1 MTNLTRYDVLEF
13 KIVIPQDNFND
24 LYISEN
30 KYLRKKNV
38 SKRNLSISLCKD
50 YIDHEFLRIE
60 DCTIKVKT
68 FHGGIIPLYYRLFE
82 RKLHIS
88 NVPHLLIKTAET
100 VEIKAQTLC
109 QSISG
114 FDFPINNIF
123 YQINK
128 LESSSYYEWNGS
140 TFVFKGSQ
148 FKQLKN
154 PPKDFFVESLKY
166 RFEKYFDNK
175 ENIVLLISGGYD
187 SRLNAALVKYWK
199 QRKENRIYAY
209 HRWQSQAEFD
219 LAQSV
224 ADKIS
229 VKLNLSKRN
238 EFVDQAVGI
247 GQDDDYIL
255 FMNSGYRK
263 SINIWSAHLNTVLEE
278 HPECAIIGMG
288 AEPHKGKYYR
298 QIINLRRD
306 SEKIFGY
313 SSKFFSYLQK
323 KLNVK
328 KTYNFQHDYFN
339 FLCKLANEIYD
350 DLYSRIDFVHYHA
363 NIVNRFGIRTH
374 YFFHRYNIDFPIL
387 DKEILENVFSLKR
400 NDKEAFGLITY
411 SINKLFPEFNTIGY
425 ISGNTPSIEKKSR
438 AKEMLDNIRKIRYSP
453 KKLFVKEKDL
463 FKITEMKKVPSTALT
478 NSLKALLD
486 KDISHKASRSTVRI
500 FNYLIL
506 LESMYSVDFKLV

>member
-1 MTNLTRYDVLEF
+1 MFEF

-24 LYISEN
+24 LHISEN
-30 KYLRKKNV
+30 KYLHKKNI

-60 DCTIKVKT
+60 DRTIKVKT

-82 RKLHIS
+82 RQLHIS

-100 VEIKAQTLC
+100 IEIKAQTLC
-109 QSISG
+109 QSMSG
-114 FDFPINNIF
+114 FDFPSNNIF

-140 TFVFKGSQ
+140 AFVFKGSQ

-154 PPKDFFVESLKY
+154 PPKDFLVESLKY
-166 RFEKYFDNK
+166 RFKKYFDNK
-175 ENIVLLISGGYD
+175 ETIVLLISGGYD
-187 SRLNAALVKYWK
+187 SRLNAALINYWK
-199 QRKENRIYAY
+199 QRNNNQIYAY
-209 HRWQSQAEFD
+209 HRWLSQAEFD

-238 EFVDQAVGI
+238 DLVDQAVGI

-263 SINIWSAHLNTVLEE
+263 SINIWSAQLNTILEE
-278 HPECAIIGMG
+278 HPESAIIGMG

-313 SSKFFSYLQK
+313 SSKLFSYLQK
-323 KLNVK
+323 KLNAK
-328 KTYNFQHDYFN
+328 KSHDFQYDYFN
-339 FLCKLANEIYD
+339 FLCTLASEIYD

-363 NIVNRFGIRTH
+363 NVVNRFGIRTH
-374 YFFHRYNIDFPIL
+374 YFFNKYNIDFPIL

-400 NDKEAFGLITY
+400 NDKEAFRLITY
-411 SINKLFPEFNTIGY
+411 SINKLFPDFNTMGY
-425 ISGNTPSIEKKSR
+425 ISGNARSIEKKSP
-438 AKEMLDNIRKIRYSP
+438 AKGMFDNIRKIKYFT
-453 KKLFVKEKDL
+453 KKLFVKENDL
-463 FKITEMKKVPSTALT
+463 FKIVEKEKVPSTALT
-478 NSLKALLD
+478 NSLKTLLN

-500 FNYLIL
+500 LNYLIL